1 MQSEM
6 NRRMRGERKEN
17 RPSLFLCLSNSSNK
31 STWGRKRERFV
42 VGGPRIRP
50 QGRKVGRSEWVG
62 GWVSRLREIINCAI
76 GECDSSYAETT
87 PSQREGGWVDKKI
100 KNRCRVVPRVCA
112 QALSLSLY
120 LYLSS
125 WPIRR
130 LE

>member
-1 MQSEM
+1 MQSKM

-17 RPSLFLCLSNSSNK
+17 RLSLSLSLCLSNSSNK

-76 GECDSSYAETT
+76 GECDSNYAETT
-87 PSQREGGWVDKKI
+87 PSQREGGVGGWIKK
-100 KNRCRVVPRVCA
+100 KESMPSR
-112 QALSLSLY
+112 S
-120 LYLSS
+120 
-125 WPIRR
+125 
-130 LE
+130 